1 MKTEKRYISEIRSVE
16 GESSRHIVG
25 YALLFNTR
33 SVQLGDFVETIAPT
47 ALNQDIINR
56 SDILCLLDHN
66 IQKGVL
72 ARSRNGQGSLTL
84 TLDEKG
90 LKYEFDAPETTLG
103 DELLEGVRRGDIAN
117 SSFSFVVARDNW
129 EQLPDGTYLRI
140 ILEFAELF
148 DVSPVYKPAYNET
161 SVDCRGLEA
170 LKKEIESR
178 DMNKDE
184 NKEVEEKEE
193 QKPAEEPKQT
203 EEKPADEE
211 APKSEEETEQK
222 SCQSG
227 DESEKR
233 EDEPEDNE
241 EGDDKEPEAETKED
255 APADQK
261 PAEGEEKEEE
271 TKADEKRNKTIAMKK
286 INLTEAIR
294 AAYSGKI
301 SDEQATVFNEARNK
315 MIANGLTIGDN
326 EIVMPFVQGEKRATA
341 PATANGVFTA
351 SYTDAQGA
359 VNVQTDVYNILE
371 PLRNNLVLAQAGAT
385 VLSGLRGN
393 VRIPKMSKGNAFW
406 ESETAAAQKSGQTF
420 SKIELKPLR
429 CSAYVEISKAL
440 LMQSEDSNINDI
452 ITRDVLAAV
461 SEKIESTFLGADAGD
476 ETKPAGIFNG
486 ITANTVAIKYDD
498 IVDYETALE
507 EKNVNDYVYILSP
520 KAKAAL
526 RKLPLDAGSGRFV
539 MEDGEV
545 LGRQSFVTGNVVDK
559 GLLVIDPAECVY
571 GIWGNGMSILV
582 DPYTTSL
589 NDTVRIVVT
598 VYVDVKMR
606 RSEAAKA
613 VILK

>member
-1 MKTEKRYISEIRSVE
+1 MKTEKRYISELQGE
-16 GESSRHIVG
+16 GNGRHITG

-72 ARSRNGQGSLTL
+72 ARSRNGQGSLSL

-90 LKYEFDAPETTLG
+90 LKYEFDAPETALG
-103 DELLEGVRRGDIAN
+103 DELLEGVKRGDISN

-129 EQLPDGTYLRI
+129 EQLPDGTYLRT
-140 ILEFAELF
+140 ILEFDRLF
-148 DVSPVYKPAYNET
+148 DVSPVYQPAYNET
-161 SVDCRGLEA
+161 SVDCRGLDE

-193 QKPAEEPKQT
+193 QKPAEEPQT
-203 EEKPADEE
+203 KEPEAEEE
-211 APKSEEETEQK
+211 APKSEDENENRAEEE
-222 SCQSG
+222 
-227 DESEKR
+227 EKTA
-233 EDEPEDNE
+233 
-241 EGDDKEPEAETKED
+241 EGDETKED

-420 SKIELKPLR
+420 DKIDLKPLR
-429 CSAYVEISKAL
+429 CSAYVEISKQL

-476 ETKPAGIFNG
+476 DTKPAGIFNG

-520 KAKAAL
+520 KSKAAL
-526 RKLPLDAGSGRFV
+526 RKLALDSGSGRFV
-539 MEDGEV
+539 MENGEV

-559 GLLVIDPAECVY
+559 GLLVVDPKEVVF

-598 VYVDVKMR
+598 VYVDIKMR

>member
-25 YALLFNTR
+25 YALLFNVR
-33 SVQLGDFVETIAPT
+33 SVQLGDFTEVIMPE
-47 ALNQDIINR
+47 ALNDEILKR
-56 SDILCLLDHN
+56 SDVLALLNHD
-66 IQKGVL
+66 ISRGVL
-72 ARSRNGQGSLTL
+72 ARSRNGEGSLTL
-84 TLDEKG
+84 TIDEKG
-90 LKYEFDAPETTLG
+90 LRYEFDAPNTALG
-103 DELLEGVRRGDIAN
+103 DELVEGIKRGDIRN
-117 SSFSFVVARDNW
+117 SSFSFLVKRDEW
-129 EQLPDGTYLRI
+129 QQTPEGGYLRI
-140 ILEFAELF
+140 IHEFDQLF
-148 DVSPVYKPAYNET
+148 DISPVYQPAYDET
-161 SVDCRGLEA
+161 SVDCRGLDRFKE
-170 LKKEIESR
+170 EIER
-178 DMNKDE
+178 RMNEDNKD
-184 NKEVEEKEE
+184 KEEKEE
-193 QKPAEEPKQT
+193 QKPAEEPQT
-203 EEKPADEE
+203 EEQPAEEE
-211 APKSEEETEQK
+211 APKSEDENENRADEE
-222 SCQSG
+222 
-227 DESEKR
+227 EK
-233 EDEPEDNE
+233 PA
-241 EGDDKEPEAETKED
+241 EGDETKED
-255 APADQK
+255 APAEQ
-261 PAEGEEKEEE
+261 PADETGEDDVKKEE

-420 SKIELKPLR
+420 DKIDLKPLR
-429 CSAYVEISKAL
+429 CSAYVEISKQL

-476 ETKPAGIFNG
+476 DTKPAGIFNG

-520 KAKAAL
+520 KSKAAL
-526 RKLPLDAGSGRFV
+526 RKLALDSGSGRFV
-539 MEDGEV
+539 MENSEV

-559 GLLVIDPAECVY
+559 GLLVVDPKEVVF

-598 VYVDVKMR
+598 VYVDIKMR

>member
-1 MKTEKRYISEIRSVE
+1 MKEKRYINEIRSVE
-16 GESSRHIVG
+16 GENSRHIVG
-25 YALLFNTR
+25 YALLFNVR
-33 SVQLGDFVETIAPT
+33 SVQLGDFTEVIMPE
-47 ALNQDIINR
+47 ALNDEILRR
-56 SDILCLLDHN
+56 SDVLALLNHD
-66 IQKGVL
+66 ISRGVL
-72 ARSRNGQGSLTL
+72 ARSRNGEGSLTL
-84 TLDEKG
+84 TIDEKG
-90 LKYEFDAPETTLG
+90 LKYEFDAPNTALG
-103 DELLEGVRRGDIAN
+103 DELVEGIKRGDIRN
-117 SSFSFVVARDNW
+117 SSFSFLVKRDEW
-129 EQLPDGTYLRI
+129 QQTEEGGYLRI
-140 ILEFAELF
+140 IHEFGQLF
-148 DVSPVYKPAYNET
+148 DISPVYQPAYDET
-161 SVDCRGLEA
+161 SVDCRGLDRFKE
-170 LKKEIESR
+170 EIER
-178 DMNKDE
+178 RMNEDNKD
-184 NKEVEEKEE
+184 KEVEEKEE
-193 QKPAEEPKQT
+193 QKPAEEPQQT

-211 APKSEEETEQK
+211 APKSEDEEKK

-233 EDEPEDNE
+233 EDEPEDNKDE
-241 EGDDKEPEAETKED
+241 ESEPAD
-255 APADQK
+255 APADEK
-261 PAEGEEKEEE
+261 GEEVKEDEP
-271 TKADEKRNKTIAMKK
+271 KDKDEKRNKTIAMKK

-326 EIVMPFVQGEKRATA
+326 EIVMPFVQGEKRAA

-420 SKIELKPLR
+420 DKIDLKPLR
-429 CSAYVEISKAL
+429 CSAYVEISKQL

-476 ETKPAGIFNG
+476 DTKPAGIFNG
-486 ITANTVAIKYDD
+486 ITANTAAIKYDD
-498 IVDYETALE
+498 VVDYETALE
-507 EKNVNDYVYILSP
+507 EKNVNNYIYILSP

-526 RKLPLDAGSGRFV
+526 RKLALDSGSGRFV

-545 LGRQSFVTGNVVDK
+545 LGRQSYVTGNVVDK
-559 GLLVIDPAECVY
+559 GLLVIDPAECVF

-598 VYVDVKMR
+598 VYVDIKMR

>member
-1 MKTEKRYISEIRSVE
+1 MKEKRYINEIRSVE
-16 GESSRHIVG
+16 GENNSRHIVG
-25 YALLFNTR
+25 YALLFNVR
-33 SVQLGDFVETIAPT
+33 SVQLGDFTEVIMPE
-47 ALNQDIINR
+47 ALNDEILKR
-56 SDILCLLDHN
+56 SDVLALLNHD
-66 IQKGVL
+66 ISRGVL
-72 ARSRNGQGSLTL
+72 ARSRNGEGSLTL
-84 TLDEKG
+84 TIDEKG
-90 LKYEFDAPETTLG
+90 LRYEFDAPNTALG
-103 DELLEGVRRGDIAN
+103 DELVEGIKRGDIRN
-117 SSFSFVVARDNW
+117 SSFSFLVKKDEW
-129 EQLPDGTYLRI
+129 QQTEEGGYLRI
-140 ILEFAELF
+140 IHEFDQLF
-148 DVSPVYKPAYNET
+148 DISPVYQAAYDET
-161 SVDCRGLEA
+161 SVDCRGLDRFKE
-170 LKKEIESR
+170 EIER
-178 DMNKDE
+178 RMNEDNKD
-184 NKEVEEKEE
+184 KEEKEE
-193 QKPAEEPKQT
+193 DVKPQSEEPQT
-203 EEKPADEE
+203 KEPEAEEEKPAEG
-211 APKSEEETEQK
+211 EEEKK

-227 DESEKR
+227 ETEKR

-241 EGDDKEPEAETKED
+241 EGDEKEPEAETEED

-406 ESETAAAQKSGQTF
+406 ESETAESQKSGQTF
-420 SKIELKPLR
+420 DKIDLKPLR
-429 CSAYVEISKAL
+429 VSAYVEISKAL

-461 SEKIESTFLGADAGD
+461 SEKIESTFLGSAAGD
-476 ETKPAGIFNG
+476 DTKPAGIFNG
-486 ITANTVAIKYDD
+486 VTANTAAIKYDD

-559 GLLVIDPAECVY
+559 GMAVIDAKECVF
-571 GIWGNGMSILV
+571 GIWGNGMSILI
-582 DPYTTSL
+582 DPYTSAL
-589 NDTVRIVVT
+589 NDTVRIIVNI
-598 VYVDVKMR
+598 YVDIKMR
-606 RSEAAKA
+606 RSEAVKA